1 MTARTTNLGLRV
13 RILLLTKTVYREC
26 DNRAGAPASDQ
37 ARRHFKDDCNNN
49 NNGDGEAEFLDLLP
63 LQRLL
68 SLLRCRL
75 ESVNR
80 PSTLK
85 ATPIN
90 TISSTSFHPF
100 RQQRSAMAPRRGGGS
115 GGGSGVSSLEDTP
128 WGQTTTLFGTDF
140 QDAHIVARLV
150 FQAIGLVGILV
161 VIIAAKTFKKS
172 HELNTKL
179 FKWWA
184 FWLSALALFVAFAI
198 AFIDNIMSEAMA
210 TVQVIYY
217 LIATII
223 FESAYLAEISLLLV
237 LYILL
242 PYCTLYPNRTGQ
254 KPRIAK
260 MLKICHAIFL
270 FILVVL
276 WLAMLAL
283 RIQSQVEIVIGDPW
297 VTRSNSRSIGR
308 IWTAYAILYF
318 FGSLEILAW
327 SLLSLIKKRTEH
339 GRTTLYTLA
348 LIAAPL
354 LLRSTYMMGYVIH
367 AALLQK
373 IRRFG
378 GKRLLLASEI
388 IYNLTT
394 ILIYAGIV
402 VIARYFSKTTPA
414 PGANPT
420 YGPND
425 QIWND
430 PNTGN
435 AKPNM
440 AVHESAPPPVYQQGN
455 FQPTPS
461 PIYNQ
466 PAHGQG
472 QPNPQYT
479 VPSQHTQYHQ
489 PYLQNQTPWSGHQ
502 QQQQQ
507 QQQPYPLQGYYSP
520 QQQQQ
525 MQPIRT
531 AQSPPPMQG
540 QMSPVM
546 QSQQQH
552 RPAPS
557 EVSGVT
563 GSTELPSS
571 NGVHAR

>member
-1 MTARTTNLGLRV
+1 MPLTPFTAATTEPVHQPQTRLDDTL
-13 RILLLTKTVYREC
+13 
-26 DNRAGAPASDQ
+26 
-37 ARRHFKDDCNNN
+37 KDDCDNN
-49 NNGDGEAEFLDLLP
+49 NNGDDEAEFLDLLS

-68 SLLRCRL
+68 SLFPYPL

-80 PSTLK
+80 RSTLK
-85 ATPIN
+85 AIPIN
-90 TISSTSFHPF
+90 TLSSAPFHPS

-128 WGQTTTLFGTDF
+128 WGQTTTMLGTDF

-161 VIIAAKTFKKS
+161 VIIAAKTFKKN
-172 HELNTKL
+172 HALNMKL

-184 FWLSALALFVAFAI
+184 FWLSALALFVTFAI

-223 FESAYLAEISLLLV
+223 FESSYLAEISLLLV

-242 PYCTLYPNRTGQ
+242 PYCTLHPDRTGQ

-260 MLKICHAIFL
+260 TLKICHAIFL

-339 GRTTLYTLA
+339 GRTTLYMLA

-367 AALLQK
+367 VALLQK
-373 IRRFG
+373 LRRYG
-378 GKRLLLASEI
+378 GQQLLLATDI

-420 YGPND
+420 YDPND

-479 VPSQHTQYHQ
+479 VPSQHTQYHR
-489 PYLQNQTPWSGHQ
+489 PYLQNQHMQPPWSS
-502 QQQQQ
+502 QQQQ
-507 QQQPYPLQGYYSP
+507 QQQPPYPLQGYYTP

-525 MQPIRT
+525 MQPIRAT
-531 AQSPPPMQG
+531 QSPPPVQG
-540 QMSPVM
+540 QMSPVV
-546 QSQQQH
+546 QTATQQQH

-563 GSTELPSS
+563 GSTELPSPVNTS
-571 NGVHAR
+571 GIHAR

>member
-1 MTARTTNLGLRV
+1 
-13 RILLLTKTVYREC
+13 
-26 DNRAGAPASDQ
+26 
-37 ARRHFKDDCNNN
+37 
-49 NNGDGEAEFLDLLP
+49 
-63 LQRLL
+63 
-68 SLLRCRL
+68 
-75 ESVNR
+75 
-80 PSTLK
+80 
-85 ATPIN
+85 
-90 TISSTSFHPF
+90 
-100 RQQRSAMAPRRGGGS
+100 MAPRRGGGS

-172 HELNTKL
+172 HELNMKL

-184 FWLSALALFVAFAI
+184 FWLSALALFVSFAI
-198 AFIDNIMSEAMA
+198 SFIDYIMSEAMA

-223 FESAYLAEISLLLV
+223 FESSYLAEISLLLV

-242 PYCTLYPNRTGQ
+242 PYCTLHPNRTGQ

-260 MLKICHAIFL
+260 TLKICHAIFL

-297 VTRSNSRSIGR
+297 VSRSNSRSVGR
-308 IWTAYAILYF
+308 ILTAYAILYF

-339 GRTTLYTLA
+339 GRVRNPQLHPSLASLTHPTQTTLYMLA

-354 LLRSTYMMGYVIH
+354 LLRSTYIMGYVIH
-367 AALLQK
+367 VALLQK
-373 IRRFG
+373 LRRSG
-378 GKRLLLASEI
+378 GKRLLLASDI

-472 QPNPQYT
+472 QLNPQYT
-479 VPSQHTQYHQ
+479 
-489 PYLQNQTPWSGHQ
+489 
-502 QQQQQ
+502 
-507 QQQPYPLQGYYSP
+507 
-520 QQQQQ
+520 
-525 MQPIRT
+525 
-531 AQSPPPMQG
+531 
-540 QMSPVM
+540 
-546 QSQQQH
+546 
-552 RPAPS
+552 
-557 EVSGVT
+557 
-563 GSTELPSS
+563 
-571 NGVHAR
+571 